1 MVGLSAFSPALLL
14 LRAMQSLAM
23 QSTSFL
29 VAGGVGIV
37 ANYALFS
44 QYTPVSM
51 DLMLKEVASVVQ
63 PLAKLKVV
71 LPALFGFM
79 GGSLLLLVW
88 KYLSSRAVRLLLDY
102 NGWFLHPKKP
112 INKVSGASVPAS

>member
-1 MVGLSAFSPALLL
+1 MVSLPA
-14 LRAMQSLAM
+14 M
-23 QSTSFL
+23 STSFL

-51 DLMLKEVASVVQ
+51 DLMLKEMASVVQ
-63 PLAKLKVV
+63 PLAGLKVV

-88 KYLSSRAVRLLLDY
+88 MYLHSRSVRFLLEYD
-102 NGWFLHPKKP
+102 GWFLHPKRP
-112 INKVSGASVPAS
+112 INKVGFHGPLGSTVVVAGC

>member
-1 MVGLSAFSPALLL
+1 M
-14 LRAMQSLAM
+14 
-23 QSTSFL
+23 STSLL

-51 DLMLKEVASVVQ
+51 DLMLKEVATVVQ
-63 PLAKLKVV
+63 PLAGLKVL

-79 GGSLLLLVW
+79 GGSLLLLVLR
-88 KYLSSRAVRLLLDY
+88 YLKSRTVRFLLEYD
-102 NGWFLHPKKP
+102 GWFLQPKKP
-112 INKVSGASVPAS
+112 INKVSV

>member
-1 MVGLSAFSPALLL
+1 
-14 LRAMQSLAM
+14 M
-23 QSTSFL
+23 QSTGFL

-51 DLMLKEVASVVQ
+51 DLMLKELATVVQ
-63 PLAKLKVV
+63 PLAGLKVI

-79 GGSLLLLVW
+79 GGSLLLLLW
-88 KYLSSRAVRLLLDY
+88 RYLSSRAVRFLLDY
-102 NGWFLHPKKP
+102 NGWFLQPKKP
-112 INKVSGASVPAS
+112 INKVSVAS